1 MSRPDIRTDSGAVV
15 FVWATWALQIG
26 LTRFREGGRGPT
38 CELTARIKQQDKLK
52 TLTSA
57 TVSLSS
63 LSAREGLSKRLKK
76 LYDTPDWYMVIETI
90 CVKGLQEFR
99 RCEPLLYLNG
109 QEVHTVESFVLNPLL
124 YERHPTV
131 LYGPGDSGKSFF
143 ALYCACLLSV
153 GGSENGLACSDWPVL
168 YLDWELAYEEMN
180 VRLTM
185 LKAGHPS
192 FKAVQV
198 AYKRPLAPLAECV
211 DELRATITETGAR
224 VLIVDSLALAAG
236 AELERAETAI
246 RFHQALRQLGLPALL
261 LGHTAK
267 NSEEKTPFGSVFF
280 FNLARTVW
288 EVRKSQEP
296 DAGLYRFGLY
306 HKKCNLGPK
315 RSPLGFTVSIDQ
327 GVCRITTADL
337 SEEPELR
344 AGLPLQ
350 VQIEKVLHGKPSM
363 TVRALAQ
370 ELDANDA
377 SIRTTLHRYKGKKWM
392 TASEGEWASL

>member
-1 MSRPDIRTDSGAVV
+1 MSRPEISTHSGAIH
-15 FVWATWALQIG
+15 FVWASWALHIG
-26 LTRFREGGRGPT
+26 LTRFRDGGRGPT
-38 CELTARIKQQDKLK
+38 CELTASIQQQDKLK

-63 LSAREGLSKRLKK
+63 LSVRESLAKRFKK
-76 LYDTPDWYMVIETI
+76 LYDLPDWDTVIETV

-99 RCEPLLYLNG
+99 RCEPLSYLNG
-109 QEVHTVESFVLNPLL
+109 QEAHTVESFVLNPLI
-124 YERHPTV
+124 YERHPT
-131 LYGPGDSGKSFF
+131 LIYGPGDSGKSFF

-180 VRLTM
+180 TRLTM

-192 FKAVQV
+192 FKPVNV
-198 AYKRPLAPLAECV
+198 AYKRPTAPLADCLE
-211 DELRATITETGAR
+211 EIRATITETGAR

-246 RFHQALRQLGLPALL
+246 RFHQAIRQLGLPCLL

-296 DAGLYRFGLY
+296 DAGIYRFGLY
-306 HKKCNLGPK
+306 HKKCNLGPR
-315 RSPLGFTVSIDQ
+315 RSPLGFAVTIADGCCQV
-327 GVCRITTADL
+327 TTADL

-344 AGLPLQ
+344 QGLPLQ
-350 VQIEKVLHGKPSM
+350 TQIETVLHGKSSM
-363 TVRALAQ
+363 TARAIAGELGAKEASVRV
-370 ELDANDA
+370 
-377 SIRTTLHRYKGKKWM
+377 TLNRYKGKKW
-392 TASEGEWASL
+392 TTVSEGEWATF

>member
-1 MSRPDIRTDSGAVV
+1 MSRPEISSSSGAIV

-26 LTRFREGGRGPT
+26 LTRFRDGGRGPT
-38 CELTARIKQQDKLK
+38 CELTASIRQQDKLK

-63 LSAREGLSKRLKK
+63 LSIREQLAKRFKK
-76 LYDTPDWYMVIETI
+76 LYDTPDWDTVIETV

-99 RCEPLLYLNG
+99 RCEPLSYLNG
-109 QEVHTVESFVLNPLL
+109 EEAHTVESFVLNPLI
-124 YERHPTV
+124 YERHPT
-131 LYGPGDSGKSFF
+131 LIYGPGDSGKSFF

-180 VRLTM
+180 TRLTM

-192 FKAVQV
+192 FKAVKL
-198 AYKRPLAPLAECV
+198 AYKRPTAPLADCLEEV
-211 DELRATITETGAR
+211 RATITETQAR

-246 RFHQALRQLGLPALL
+246 RFHQAIRQLGLPTLL

-296 DAGLYRFGLY
+296 DAGVYRFGLY
-306 HKKCNLGPK
+306 HKKCNLGPR
-315 RSPLGFTVSIDQ
+315 RSPLGFEVSIEH
-327 GVCRITTADL
+327 GVCRVSTADL
-337 SEEPELR
+337 SQEPELR
-344 AGLPLQ
+344 TGLPL
-350 VQIEKVLHGKPSM
+350 VAQIEAVLHGKRS
-363 TVRALAQ
+363 LAVKAIAG
-370 ELDANDA
+370 ELGAKEA

-392 TASEGEWASL
+392 TVSEGEWASL